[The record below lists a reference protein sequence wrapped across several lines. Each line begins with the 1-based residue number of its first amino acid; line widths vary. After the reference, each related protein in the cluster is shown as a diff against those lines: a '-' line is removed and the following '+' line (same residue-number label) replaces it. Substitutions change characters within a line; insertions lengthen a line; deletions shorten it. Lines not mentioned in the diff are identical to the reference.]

1 MENAMPEWWARSDA
15 LRDVLVEIGR
25 LPPPQRKFDLSEI
38 QSGWLVFDRELEPVG
53 RVEGLVGRYVI
64 VRRSYWRFYLW
75 QRLYVPETAI
85 GETHQG
91 AVLLNIPRPWIGSMG
106 WGHPPRKPP
115 PASTH
120 A

>member
-1 MENAMPEWWARSDA
+1 MPEWWARSDA

-38 QSGWLVFDRELEPVG
+38 QPGWRVFDRELEPVG
-53 RVEGLVGRYVI
+53 RVDGVLGRYVT
-64 VRRSYWRFYLW
+64 VRRSLWGVYLW

-85 GETHQG
+85 GETHEG
-91 AVLLNIPRPWIGSMG
+91 AVMLNIPRAWVRDMG

-115 PASTH
+115 KKSTH